1 MASLSDPRAS
11 APALERLQQLLLGS
25 NEATRPVARL
35 ELPLKLDH
43 FITPASLARMRAAAV
58 LVPVLDHA
66 AGATILLTRRA
77 ETLRNHKGQISFPG
91 GGRDEGDANLTA
103 TALREAHEE
112 VGLDPALVRVIG
124 YLDDYPVLSGYRI
137 TPVVGVVR
145 EAFIPVIDP
154 GEVAETFELPLDV
167 LLAEKSFERKILS
180 REGFNV
186 PFFELNHAGHR
197 IWGATAGILWN
208 LRQKLLDRQDS

>member
-1 MASLSDPRAS
+1 MSEARS
-11 APALERLQQLLLGS
+11 APSLQRLRQVLLGS
-25 NEATRPVARL
+25 SEATRPVAHM
-35 ELPLKLDH
+35 ELPLKLDY
-43 FITPASLARMRAAAV
+43 FITPEAVARLRASAV
-58 LVPVLDHA
+58 LVPVIDHA

-77 ETLRNHKGQISFPG
+77 DTLRHHKGQISFPG
-91 GGRDEGDANLTA
+91 GGRDEGDADLAA

-112 VGLDPALVRVIG
+112 VGLDPALVQVIG

-145 EAFIPVIDP
+145 QAFTPVIDP
-154 GEVAETFELPLDV
+154 GEVAETFELPLTV
-167 LLAEKSFERKILS
+167 LLAEHSFERKMLS

-186 PFFELNHAGHR
+186 PFFELNHAGFR

-208 LRQKLLDRQDS
+208 LRQKLLGTT